1 MESKRRQRERRA
13 ARAETQVPPLP
24 LLLVV
29 CEGRE
34 TEPQYVEGFRAW
46 CKNPRVTVVLEPG
59 AGVPLTLVERAKALK
74 LAAEEAARREQDQNL
89 CYEQVFCVFD
99 IDEHPNVPA
108 ARQLAVQSGLS
119 LAVSNPCF
127 DLWCLLHYRDSPG
140 MRHRRDIQKMLASY
154 QPGVRD
160 KHLDFDKLIPGY
172 ADAVARAERLDR
184 EASAAGEDGRN
195 PTTGV
200 FRLTAAI
207 DQSSRRPRLH
217 PDRATLAKEKAD
229 AAARAALEQAAR
241 ELASTDSSR

>member
-1 MESKRRQRERRA
+1 
-13 ARAETQVPPLP
+13 
-24 LLLVV
+24 
-29 CEGRE
+29 
-34 TEPQYVEGFRAW
+34 
-46 CKNPRVTVVLEPG
+46 
-59 AGVPLTLVERAKALK
+59 
-74 LAAEEAARREQDQNL
+74 
-89 CYEQVFCVFD
+89 
-99 IDEHPNVPA
+99 
-108 ARQLAVQSGLS
+108 
-119 LAVSNPCF
+119 
-127 DLWCLLHYRDSPG
+127 
-140 MRHRRDIQKMLASY
+140 MLASY

-217 PDRATLAKEKAD
+217 PDRATLAKEKAE

-241 ELASTDSSR
+241 ELASTNSSR